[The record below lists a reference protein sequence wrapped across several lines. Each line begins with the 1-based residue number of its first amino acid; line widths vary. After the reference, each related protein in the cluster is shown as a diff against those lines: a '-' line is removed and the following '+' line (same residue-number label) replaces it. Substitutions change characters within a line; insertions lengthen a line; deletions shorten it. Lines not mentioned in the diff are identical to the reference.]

1 MKLQADISTIEI
13 IVHLLIWFVL
23 SVITLGI
30 ALFFF
35 PYGFSKFII
44 NNASV
49 VDDHGN
55 ARRMSCNTN
64 MFSNIGHIIIWA
76 IISILTLGLGYM
88 LYVYKVWNYSLN
100 NTTID

>member
-1 MKLQADISTIEI
+1 MKLQADITTIEI

-23 SVITLGI
+23 SVVTLGI

-44 NNASV
+44 NNTNV
-49 VDDHGN
+49 VDDQGTV
-55 ARRMSCNTN
+55 RRMSCNTN
-64 MFSNIGHIIIWA
+64 MFNNIGHIIIWA

-88 LYVYKVWNYSLN
+88 LYIYKVWNYSLN